1 MERMRATALQRRR
14 QSLPTVRS
22 EGTGEMT
29 NPVRRA
35 FIWTYQKPTLLI
47 LITMLCWAGNFIAAR
62 GVRADVPP
70 ITLAMIRWI
79 GAFVILLPFAWPH
92 LKRDLPTILRRW
104 RIMLALSVIGITC
117 FNTFAYIGLQYT
129 VAMNAVLLQSSMP
142 VMIALVVFATYRE
155 KPTLFQIIGVA
166 VSLSGVVYVV
176 VQGDLA
182 VLLTLAINR
191 GDLWIVAAMASWA
204 VYTALLRERPQI
216 HWLSF
221 IAATFFLG
229 SLVLSPF
236 WAMEVAS
243 GRTVNPSWAAAAA
256 SFYMVLFPAVI
267 AYICYNR
274 AVHLAGANWVAPFFH
289 LIPVLGSILAILI
302 LGERIQFYH
311 ALGFVLVMSGIA
323 IASRRK
329 VSDAAA

>member
-1 MERMRATALQRRR
+1 
-14 QSLPTVRS
+14 
-22 EGTGEMT
+22 MT
-29 NPVRRA
+29 DPVRRA
-35 FIWTYQKPTLLI
+35 FVWSYQQPTLLA

-70 ITLAMIRWI
+70 ITLAMIRWV
-79 GAFVILLPFAWPH
+79 GAFVVLLPFAWPH

-104 RIMLALSVIGITC
+104 RIMLVLSVIGIAC

-142 VMIALVVFATYRE
+142 VLIALVVFATYRE
-155 KPTLFQIIGVA
+155 TPTLFQVIGVA
-166 VSLSGVVYVV
+166 VSLTGVIYVV
-176 VQGDLA
+176 VRGDPA
-182 VLLTLAINR
+182 VLLTLDLNR
-191 GDLWIVAAMASWA
+191 GDLWLLAAMFSWA
-204 VYTALLRERPQI
+204 AYTAWLRESPQI

-221 IAATFFLG
+221 LVATFFIG
-229 SLVLSPF
+229 CLVLSPF
-236 WAMEVAS
+236 WAMELAA
-243 GRTVNPSWAAAAA
+243 GRTVNPTWAAAAA
-256 SFYMVLFPAVI
+256 SLYMVLFPAVI
-267 AYICYNR
+267 AYTCYNR
-274 AVHLAGANWVAPFFH
+274 AVQLAGANWVAPFFH

-329 VSDAAA
+329 ASGAPV